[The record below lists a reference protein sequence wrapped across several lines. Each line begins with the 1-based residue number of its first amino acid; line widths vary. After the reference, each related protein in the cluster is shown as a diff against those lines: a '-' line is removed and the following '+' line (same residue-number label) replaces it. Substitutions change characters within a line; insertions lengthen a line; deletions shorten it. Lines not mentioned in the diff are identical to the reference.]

1 MMQILLATNNP
12 GKVREIRALIEELAP
27 AYREQISLILPLD
40 MGIHLDVAEDGKTY
54 AENAAR
60 KAAAFCRASHLIT
73 LADDSGLEV
82 TALGGEPGLHSH
94 RYSPSPNATDA
105 DRRAF
110 LLRNLREHTRPWRA
124 RFVCTIAIA
133 TPEMRAFDP
142 RLEYAT
148 GECPGEII
156 PEERGSNGF
165 GYDPIFLIKELD
177 KTMAELSTQ
186 EKNCYSHRSR
196 ALHNAVSILI
206 RMINE

>member
-1 MMQILLATNNP
+1 MVQILLATNNP
-12 GKVREIRALIEELAP
+12 GKVREIQALIEELAP
-27 AYREQISLILPLD
+27 AYREQITLILPVDIGL
-40 MGIHLDVAEDGKTY
+40 HLEVVEDGKTY

-60 KAAAFCRASHLIT
+60 KAVAFCRSSNLLT

-94 RYSPSPNATDA
+94 RYAPTPNATDA

-110 LLRNLREHTRPWRA
+110 LLRNLRPHTRPWRA

-133 TPEMRAFDP
+133 VPEKSGFDP
-142 RLEYAT
+142 RLAYAT

-165 GYDPIFLIKELD
+165 GYDPVFLLQELG
-177 KTMAELSTQ
+177 KTMAELSTK
-186 EKNCYSHRSR
+186 EKNRYSHRAR
-196 ALHNAVSILI
+196 AIQHAVPILV
-206 RMINE
+206 RLINE

>member
-1 MMQILLATNNP
+1 MVQILLATNNP
-12 GKVREIRALIEELAP
+12 GKVREIQALIEEMAP

-40 MGIHLDVAEDGKTY
+40 IGLHLDVVEDGKTY

-60 KAAAFCRASHLIT
+60 KAAAFCRSSNLIT

-94 RYSPSPNATDA
+94 RYAPAPNATDA

-110 LLRNLREHTRPWRA
+110 LLRNLHQYVRPWQA

-133 TPEMRAFDP
+133 VPEKSGFDP
-142 RLEYAT
+142 RMEFAT

-156 PEERGSNGF
+156 PDERGSNGF
-165 GYDPIFLIKELD
+165 GYDPVFLLQELG

-186 EKNCYSHRSR
+186 EKNRYSHRSR
-196 ALHNAVSILI
+196 ALQRAVPMLVRI
-206 RMINE
+206 INE

>member
-1 MMQILLATNNP
+1 MVQILLATNNP
-12 GKVREIRALIEELAP
+12 GKVREIQALIEDLAP

-40 MGIHLDVAEDGKTY
+40 IGIHLDVVEDGQTY

-60 KAAAFCRASHLIT
+60 KANAFCRGSNLIT

-82 TALGGEPGLHSH
+82 AALGGEPGLHSH
-94 RYSPSPNATDA
+94 RYAPSPNATDA

-110 LLRNLREHTRPWRA
+110 LLKNLRQHTRPWRA

-133 TPEMRAFDP
+133 VPEARGFDP

-165 GYDPIFLIKELD
+165 GYDPIFLLQELG
-177 KTMAELSTQ
+177 KTMAELSTK
-186 EKNCYSHRSR
+186 EKNRYSHRAR
-196 ALHNAVSILI
+196 AIQNAVPLLVK
-206 RMINE
+206 MINE

>member
-12 GKVREIRALIEELAP
+12 GKVGEIQALIEELAP
-27 AYREQISLILPLD
+27 AYREQIALVLPLD
-40 MGIHLDVAEDGKTY
+40 IGIHLDVNEDGQTY

-60 KAAAFCRASHLIT
+60 KANAFCRASNLVT

-82 TALGGEPGLHSH
+82 VALGGAPGVHSH
-94 RYSPSPNATDA
+94 RYSPSPTATDA
-105 DRRAF
+105 NRRAY
-110 LLRNLREHTRPWRA
+110 LLRNLRQHTRPWLA

-133 TPEMRAFDP
+133 VPEMRGFDP
-142 RLEYAT
+142 RLEYAS
-148 GECPGEII
+148 GECSGEII

-165 GYDPIFLIKELD
+165 GYDPIFLLKELG

-186 EKNCYSHRSR
+186 EKNLYSHRSR

-206 RMINE
+206 RIINE

>member
-1 MMQILLATNNP
+1 MLQILLATNNP
-12 GKVREIRALIEELAP
+12 GKVHELQALIEELAP
-27 AYREQISLILPLD
+27 AYREHIQLTLPLEL
-40 MGIHLDVAEDGKTY
+40 GIHLDVAEDGNTY

-60 KAAAFCRASHLIT
+60 KAAAFCRASNLVC

-110 LLRNLREHTRPWRA
+110 LLRNLRQHTRPWRA

-133 TPEMRAFDP
+133 VPERRGFDP

-165 GYDPIFLIKELD
+165 GYDPVFLLQELG
-177 KTMAELSTQ
+177 KTMAELSTK
-186 EKNCYSHRSR
+186 EKNRYSHRAR
-196 ALHNAVSILI
+196 ALQRAVPILVNL
-206 RMINE
+206 INE

>member
-1 MMQILLATNNP
+1 MVQILLATNNI
-12 GKVREIRALIEELAP
+12 GKVREIQALIEDLAP

-40 MGIHLDVAEDGKTY
+40 IGLHLDVVEDGNTY

-60 KAAAFCRASHLIT
+60 KAVAFCRSSNLLT

-94 RYSPSPNATDA
+94 RYSPAPNATDA

-110 LLRNLREHTRPWRA
+110 LLRNLRQHTRPWRA

-133 TPEMRAFDP
+133 VPEKRGFDP

-156 PEERGSNGF
+156 PDERGSNGF
-165 GYDPIFLIKELD
+165 GYDPVFLLQELG
-177 KTMAELSTQ
+177 KTMAELSTK
-186 EKNCYSHRSR
+186 EKNRYSHRAR
-196 ALHNAVSILI
+196 ALQVAVPMLVRI
-206 RMINE
+206 INE

>member
-1 MMQILLATNNP
+1 MVQILLATNNI
-12 GKVREIRALIEELAP
+12 GKVREIQALIEELAP

-40 MGIHLDVAEDGKTY
+40 IGLHLDVVEDGNTY

-60 KAAAFCRASHLIT
+60 KAIAFCRSSNLLT

-94 RYSPSPNATDA
+94 RYSPAPNATDA

-110 LLRNLREHTRPWRA
+110 LLRNLRQHIRPWSA

-133 TPEMRAFDP
+133 VPEKRGFDP

-156 PEERGSNGF
+156 PEEHGSNGF
-165 GYDPIFLIKELD
+165 GYDPVFLLQELG
-177 KTMAELSTQ
+177 KTMAELSTK
-186 EKNCYSHRSR
+186 EKNRYSHRAR
-196 ALHNAVSILI
+196 ALQRAVPILVNL
-206 RMINE
+206 INE

>member
-1 MMQILLATNNP
+1 MVQILLATNNP
-12 GKVREIRALIEELAP
+12 GKVREIQALIEELAP
-27 AYREQISLILPLD
+27 GYRDQFSLILPLD
-40 MGIHLDVAEDGKTY
+40 IGIHLDVVEDGKTY

-60 KAAAFCRASHLIT
+60 KAVAFCRGSNLIT

-82 TALGGEPGLHSH
+82 AALGGEPGLQSH
-94 RYSPSPNATDA
+94 RYAPSPNATDA

-110 LLRNLREHTRPWRA
+110 LLNNLRPHNRPWQA

-133 TPEMRAFDP
+133 IPEVRGFDP

-156 PEERGSNGF
+156 PDERGSNGF
-165 GYDPIFLIKELD
+165 GYDPIFLLQELG

-186 EKNCYSHRSR
+186 EKNRYSHRAR
-196 ALHNAVSILI
+196 ALQRAVPMLV
-206 RMINE
+206 RMIND

>member
-1 MMQILLATNNP
+1 MVQILLATNNP
-12 GKVREIRALIEELAP
+12 GKVREIQALIEEMAP

-40 MGIHLDVAEDGKTY
+40 IGLHLEVVEDGKTY
-54 AENAAR
+54 AENAAL
-60 KAAAFCRASHLIT
+60 KATAFCRTSNLIT

-94 RYSPSPNATDA
+94 RYAPTPNATDA

-110 LLRNLREHTRPWRA
+110 LLKNLRLHTRPWSA

-133 TPEMRAFDP
+133 VPEMRGFDP

-156 PEERGSNGF
+156 PDERGSNGF
-165 GYDPIFLIKELD
+165 GYDPVFLLQELG

-186 EKNCYSHRSR
+186 EKNRYSHRSR
-196 ALHNAVSILI
+196 ALQRAVPMLVRI
-206 RMINE
+206 INE